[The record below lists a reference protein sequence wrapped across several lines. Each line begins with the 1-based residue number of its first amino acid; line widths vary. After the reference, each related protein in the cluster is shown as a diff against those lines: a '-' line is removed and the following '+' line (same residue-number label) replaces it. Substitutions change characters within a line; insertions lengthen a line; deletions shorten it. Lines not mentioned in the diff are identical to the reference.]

1 MPHLSLRARL
11 LSAAVALTLVGGA
24 YVLVDPTFVSRA
36 VASDAAAP
44 KAPPATPV
52 SVAVVE
58 SRDAT
63 AIDEFSGRLE
73 AVERVEVRARVAG
86 EIKKVHF
93 REGELVKAGDLL
105 LTIDPAPYAAEVDR
119 LKAQLAATQARVA
132 LTKSDLERGQ
142 RLFETKISVSQRV
155 LDERENAS
163 SEADANFAAAQAAL
177 KAAQLNLDYTQ
188 VRAPVS
194 GRVGK
199 LEITTGNLVAS
210 GATAP
215 LLTTLVSVDPIYA
228 SFAADEHVVLK
239 ALKALGGGTLAQTQ
253 IARIPVDIV
262 TAVDGAATRHGK
274 LQLID
279 NQIDAKSGTV
289 RVRAVFDNADGELI
303 PGQFVRVRMGQ
314 PKAEPTLL
322 VSERAVGTDQNK
334 KFVLVVDAD
343 NKATYREVTLG
354 GALDGLRVVTGGL
367 KSGERIVVNGLQK
380 IRPGAVVAPE
390 VVPMTVATAG
400 PAKGSADVAQR

>member
-1 MPHLSLRARL
+1 MLRLSLRARL
-11 LSAAVALTLVGGA
+11 LGAAVALTAVGGA
-24 YVLVDPTFVSRA
+24 YALVSPTMISRA
-36 VASDAAAP
+36 VASDAAA
-44 KAPPATPV
+44 KAPPAMP
-52 SVAVVE
+52 VAVAIVE
-58 SRDAT
+58 SRDVT
-63 AIDEFSGRLE
+63 PFDEFSGRLE

-86 EIKKVHF
+86 EIQKVHF

-119 LKAQLAATQARVA
+119 LKAQMAAAQARVA

-163 SEADANFAAAQAAL
+163 SEADANYAAAQAAL

-253 IARIPVDIV
+253 VARIPVDIL
-262 TAVDGAATRHGK
+262 TAADGAVTRHGK

-289 RVRAVFDNADGELI
+289 RVRAVFDNPDGELI

-334 KFVLVVDAD
+334 KYVLVVDAD
-343 NKATYREVTLG
+343 NKAIYREVTLG
-354 GALDGLRVVTGGL
+354 GALGGLRVVTGGL

-380 IRPGAVVAPE
+380 LRPGAVVAPE
-390 VVPMTVATAG
+390 VVPMTVASADA
-400 PAKGSADVAQR
+400 AKGGADVAQR